1 MDDIQV
7 RSSPLLER
15 WTTDEQRALH
25 QTVKYK
31 SPRGQTAE
39 FADGGDPWS
48 RTAAGDHRPS
58 PPCSRR
64 TRWSC
69 TRSAGTTRRQA
80 WRTARPTWR
89 LCGCRCPTTAASAG
103 SCCVAV
109 PRQHRLAASDT
120 VTFADLID
128 EPFLAL
134 PESAGQ
140 LREYWLAL
148 DARGGRP
155 PRIGAVIGSP
165 DEAAHVSSVTL

>member
-1 MDDIQV
+1 MESHRRRRRRPSTFTALFPSAQA
-7 RSSPLLER
+7 E
-15 WTTDEQRALH
+15 LH
-25 QTVKYK
+25 QVGWHD
-31 SPRGQTAE
+31 PTAGL
-39 FADGGDPWS
+39 ADGSTDMAFVWLPLP
-48 RTAAGDHRPS
+48 DN
-58 PPCSRR
+58 RR
-64 TRWSC
+64 FRWVVMVSEP
-69 TRSAGTTRRQA
+69 R
-80 WRTARPTWR
+80 
-89 LCGCRCPTTAASAG
+89 
-103 SCCVAV
+103 CVAV

-148 DARGGRP
+148 DARGGRH